1 MPQQKRPPEIKRPE
15 EQTGLIYGTSV
26 DSDAWQKLLDVV
38 GQAVLLSSE
47 KELEQAGHEDGERFE
62 KILSHFNLAC
72 AIADQMLTYQE
83 AGQFLEQSLAH
94 LAFGLAFFD
103 DSGDLIWAN
112 TEMQRLASS

>member
-1 MPQQKRPPEIKRPE
+1 M
-15 EQTGLIYGTSV
+15 
-26 DSDAWQKLLDVV
+26 
-38 GQAVLLSSE
+38 SSE
-47 KELEQAGHEDGERFE
+47 KELEQAGHEDAERFE

-103 DSGDLIWAN
+103 DCGDLIWAN
-112 TEMQRLASS
+112 TEMQRLASGGNMGSSIASMDLAPQNGGESCFPIPRSSKLNEN